1 MRLACEFF
9 FRYRFIMS
17 ENNTLNHF
25 RNYRGY
31 ALLGVFLSLG
41 LTLLSF
47 VIIGLLQQLGVTG
60 IQSASPFILLGALF
74 MAAHLSVGRFINIEG
89 RRPHIYDTNSIA
101 LSSALILILSV
112 FIIFLL
118 TVLIGGGMSSD
129 FSKFFKKEFLG
140 YFGAGTLGFI
150 LIFQIL
156 LYLCFAVFSRFR
168 QTPKTS

>member
-9 FRYRFIMS
+9 FRYPLVMS

-25 RNYRGY
+25 RSYRGY
-31 ALLGVFLSLG
+31 ALLCVFLSLG
-41 LTLLSF
+41 LTLLTLI
-47 VIIGLLQQLGVTG
+47 IIGLLQRLGVTG

-74 MAAHLSVGRFINIEG
+74 LASHLSVGRFMNIEG

-101 LSSALILILSV
+101 LSGALILILLF

-118 TVLIGGGMSSD
+118 TILIGGGMSSD
-129 FSKFFKKEFLG
+129 FSKFFEKEFLV

-156 LYLCFAVFSRFR
+156 HYLCFAVFSRFR
-168 QTPKTS
+168 QTPSIS